1 MINNKILIVDD
12 EPDICNLV
20 SDILSETG
28 YSVNSA
34 FSKEEAIKIMEN
46 SGISLVITDIWMND
60 NEKEGFELLEW
71 CKAYNALTPVLI
83 MSGHGTIE
91 YAMNAAK
98 NGAYDFLEKPFNS
111 DRLLFLV
118 KKALQERDL
127 KIKLMDSNNEWLK
140 SNHIIGKSSKI
151 RNIKNICIKVSKSNS
166 RILISGP
173 SGSGKETC
181 ARFIHSVSNR
191 MNHPFVVAACAS
203 LSNQMVDQL
212 LFGFNDSKNKKDTK
226 SLFEQANNG
235 TIYFNEI
242 CDLPNDTQA
251 KLINVIQDQS
261 FYKYGSNKKIKIDIR
276 VIAGTTFDPNE
287 AVKNGILR
295 EDLYYRLSVVPIVI
309 PSLNSRIE
317 DINVLINSFM
327 EVASKIFNKNKLFFS
342 DETYILLQSFDW
354 KGNVRQLKNLIEW
367 LLIMYGNE
375 KNFQVEISHLPP
387 EFKINKD
394 NNNKHNYDL
403 NLPIKDARKI
413 FEKKYLETQL
423 NRFKG
428 NIAKTS
434 TFVGMDRSALHRKI
448 KELDIKFG
456 K

>member
-1 MINNKILIVDD
+1 MIYNKILIVDD

-20 SDILSETG
+20 SDILTEVG
-28 YSVNSA
+28 YSVKSA
-34 FSKEEAIKIMEN
+34 YSKDQAIKILEN

-60 NEKEGFELLEW
+60 NEREGFELLEW

-140 SNHIIGKSSKI
+140 SNQIIGKSSKI
-151 RNIKNICIKVSKSNS
+151 KNIKNICLKVSKSNS
-166 RILISGP
+166 RILITGP

-212 LFGFNDSKNKKDTK
+212 LFGFNDNKKNKDTI

-242 CDLPNDTQA
+242 CDLPVETQA

-276 VIAGTTFDPNE
+276 VIAGTTYDPYE

-295 EDLYYRLSVVPIVI
+295 EDLYYRLSVVPISI
-309 PSLNSRIE
+309 PPLNSRIE
-317 DINVLINSFM
+317 DINILINSFM
-327 EVASKIFNKNKLFFS
+327 EVASKLFNKNRLFFA

-375 KNFQVEISHLPP
+375 KKFQIEITHLPP
-387 EFKINKD
+387 EFQRNDDKENVHK
-394 NNNKHNYDL
+394 YDF
-403 NLPIKDARKI
+403 NLPIKDARKV

-434 TFVGMDRSALHRKI
+434 TFVGMDRSALHRKL
-448 KELDIKFG
+448 KELDIKSDR
-456 K
+456 

>member
-20 SDILSETG
+20 SDILSDNG
-28 YSVNSA
+28 YLVKSA
-34 FSKEEAIKIMEN
+34 FSKDEAIKIMEN

-91 YAMNAAK
+91 FAMNAAK
-98 NGAYDFLEKPFNS
+98 NGAYDFLEKPFKS

-118 KKALQERDL
+118 EKALQERDL

-140 SNHIIGKSSKI
+140 SNYIIGKSSKI
-151 RNIKNICIKVSKSNS
+151 KNIKNICLKVSKSNS
-166 RILISGP
+166 RILITGP

-181 ARFIHSVSNR
+181 ARFIHSASNR

-276 VIAGTTFDPNE
+276 VIAGTTFDPIE
-287 AVKNGILR
+287 AIKNGNLR

-327 EVASKIFNKNKLFFS
+327 EIASKLFNKNKLILS

-375 KNFQVEISHLPP
+375 KKFQVEISHLPP
-387 EFKINKD
+387 EFKRD
-394 NNNKHNYDL
+394 NNNENKYNYDF

-448 KELDIKFG
+448 KELDIRFDK
-456 K
+456 

>member
-1 MINNKILIVDD
+1 MINDKILIVDD
-12 EPDICNLV
+12 EPDICDLI
-20 SDILSETG
+20 SDILIECG

-34 FSKEEAIKIMEN
+34 FSKDEAIKVMEN

-151 RNIKNICIKVSKSNS
+151 KNVKNICIKVSRSNS

-181 ARFIHSVSNR
+181 ARFIHSLSNR

-212 LFGFNDSKNKKDTK
+212 LFGFNDSKNKNDAK

-235 TIYFNEI
+235 TIYFNEV
-242 CDLPNDTQA
+242 CDLPLDTQA

-276 VIAGTTFDPNE
+276 VIAGTSYDPNE

-295 EDLYYRLSVVPIVI
+295 EDLYYRLSVVPISI

-317 DINVLINSFM
+317 DINLLINSFM
-327 EVASKIFNKNKLFFS
+327 EVASKLFNKNKLIFA
-342 DETYILLQSFDW
+342 DETYILLKTFNW

-387 EFKINKD
+387 EFKSNND
-394 NNNKHNYDL
+394 NENKHNYDL

-428 NIAKTS
+428 NIAQTS

-448 KELDIKFG
+448 KELDIKTE

>member
-1 MINNKILIVDD
+1 MIYNKILIVDD

-20 SDILSETG
+20 SDILTEVG
-28 YSVNSA
+28 YSVKSA
-34 FSKEEAIKIMEN
+34 YSKDQAIKILEN

-60 NEKEGFELLEW
+60 NEREGFELLEW

-118 KKALQERDL
+118 EKALQERDL

-151 RNIKNICIKVSKSNS
+151 KNVKNICLKVSKSNS

-212 LFGFNDSKNKKDTK
+212 LFGFNDSKNNKNTK

-276 VIAGTTFDPNE
+276 VIAGTSYDPNE

-295 EDLYYRLSVVPIVI
+295 EDLYYRLSVVPISI

-317 DINVLINSFM
+317 DINALINSFM
-327 EVASKIFNKNKLFFS
+327 EVASKLFNKNKLIFA
-342 DETYILLQSFDW
+342 DETYILLQSFNW

-387 EFKINKD
+387 EFKSNND
-394 NNNKHNYDL
+394 NEHKHNYDL

-428 NIAKTS
+428 NIAQTS

-448 KELDIKFG
+448 KELDIKFE

>member
-12 EPDICNLV
+12 EPDICNLI
-20 SDILSETG
+20 SDILSDSG

-34 FSKEEAIKIMEN
+34 FSKDEAIKVMEN

-151 RNIKNICIKVSKSNS
+151 KNVKNICIKVSKSNS

-181 ARFIHSVSNR
+181 ARFIHSLSNR

-212 LFGFNDSKNKKDTK
+212 LFGFNDSKNKNDSK

-242 CDLPNDTQA
+242 CDLP
-251 KLINVIQDQS
+251 
-261 FYKYGSNKKIKIDIR
+261 IR
-276 VIAGTTFDPNE
+276 H
-287 AVKNGILR
+287 
-295 EDLYYRLSVVPIVI
+295 S
-309 PSLNSRIE
+309 S
-317 DINVLINSFM
+317 
-327 EVASKIFNKNKLFFS
+327 
-342 DETYILLQSFDW
+342 
-354 KGNVRQLKNLIEW
+354 
-367 LLIMYGNE
+367 
-375 KNFQVEISHLPP
+375 
-387 EFKINKD
+387 
-394 NNNKHNYDL
+394 
-403 NLPIKDARKI
+403 
-413 FEKKYLETQL
+413 
-423 NRFKG
+423 
-428 NIAKTS
+428 
-434 TFVGMDRSALHRKI
+434 
-448 KELDIKFG
+448 
-456 K
+456 

>member
-1 MINNKILIVDD
+1 MVYNKILIVDD
-12 EPDICNLV
+12 EPDICDLV
-20 SDILSETG
+20 TEILRENG
-28 YSVNSA
+28 YSVKSA
-34 FSKEEAIKIMEN
+34 FSKNEAIRIMEN
-46 SGISLVITDIWMND
+46 SGISLVITDIWMNN

-71 CKAYNALTPVLI
+71 CKAFNALTPVLI

-140 SNHIIGKSSKI
+140 SNQLIGRSSKI
-151 RNIKNICIKVSKSNS
+151 KNIKNICLKVSKSNS
-166 RILISGP
+166 RILITGP

-191 MNHPFVVAACAS
+191 MHHPFVVAACAS

-242 CDLPNDTQA
+242 CDLPIDTQA

-276 VIAGTTFDPNE
+276 VIAGTTYDPNE
-287 AVKNGILR
+287 AVQNGILR
-295 EDLYYRLSVVPIVI
+295 EDLYYRLSVVPITI

-317 DINVLINSFM
+317 DMKVLINSFM
-327 EVASKIFNKNKLFFS
+327 EVASKLFKKNKLFFS
-342 DETYILLQSFDW
+342 NETYVLLQSFDW

-375 KNFQVEISHLPP
+375 KNFQIEISHLPP
-387 EFKINKD
+387 EFKR
-394 NNNKHNYDL
+394 NNNIENSNNYDF

-448 KELDIKFG
+448 KELDIKFS

>member
-12 EPDICNLV
+12 ETDICDLI
-20 SDILSETG
+20 SDILSENG

-34 FSKEEAIKIMEN
+34 FSKDEAIKVMEN

-151 RNIKNICIKVSKSNS
+151 KNVKNICIKVSKSNS

-181 ARFIHSVSNR
+181 ARFIHSLSNR

-212 LFGFNDSKNKKDTK
+212 LFGFNDNKNKNDAK

-242 CDLPNDTQA
+242 CDLPVDTQA

-276 VIAGTTFDPNE
+276 VIAGTSYDPNE

-295 EDLYYRLSVVPIVI
+295 EDLYYRLSVVPISI

-317 DINVLINSFM
+317 DINLLINTFM
-327 EVASKIFNKNKLFFS
+327 EVASKLFNKNKLIFA
-342 DETYILLQSFDW
+342 DETYILLQSFNW

-387 EFKINKD
+387 EFKSNKD
-394 NNNKHNYDL
+394 NEHKDNYDF

-423 NRFKG
+423 IRFKG
-428 NIAKTS
+428 NIVQTS

-448 KELDIKFG
+448 KELDIKIE

>member
-1 MINNKILIVDD
+1 MIYNKILIVDD

-20 SDILSETG
+20 SDILTDVG
-28 YSVNSA
+28 YSVKSA
-34 FSKEEAIKIMEN
+34 YSKDQAIKILEN
-46 SGISLVITDIWMND
+46 SGISLVMTDIWMND
-60 NEKEGFELLEW
+60 NEREGFELLEW

-151 RNIKNICIKVSKSNS
+151 KNVKNICLKVSKSNS

-212 LFGFNDSKNKKDTK
+212 LFGYNDSKNNKNTK

-276 VIAGTTFDPNE
+276 VIAGTTHDPNE
-287 AVKNGILR
+287 AIKNGILR

-317 DINVLINSFM
+317 DINILINSFM
-327 EVASKIFNKNKLFFS
+327 EVASKLFNKNKLILS
-342 DETYILLQSFDW
+342 NETYILLQSFDW

-375 KNFQVEISHLPP
+375 KKFQVEISHLPP
-387 EFKINKD
+387 EFKTNIHDGNE
-394 NNNKHNYDL
+394 HNYDF

-423 NRFKG
+423 DRFKG

-448 KELDIKFG
+448 KELDIKFD

>member
-1 MINNKILIVDD
+1 MIYNKILIVDD

-20 SDILSETG
+20 SDILTDVG
-28 YSVNSA
+28 YSVKSA
-34 FSKEEAIKIMEN
+34 YSKDQAIKILEN
-46 SGISLVITDIWMND
+46 SGISLVMTDIWMND
-60 NEKEGFELLEW
+60 NEREGFELLEW

-151 RNIKNICIKVSKSNS
+151 KNVKNICLKVSKSNS

-212 LFGFNDSKNKKDTK
+212 LFGFNDSKNNKNTK

-276 VIAGTTFDPNE
+276 VIAGTTYDPNE
-287 AVKNGILR
+287 AVRNGILR

-317 DINVLINSFM
+317 DINILINSFM
-327 EVASKIFNKNKLFFS
+327 EVASKLFNKNKLILS
-342 DETYILLQSFDW
+342 NETYILLQSFDW

-375 KNFQVEISHLPP
+375 KKFQVEISHLPP
-387 EFKINKD
+387 EFKTNTHSEKE
-394 NNNKHNYDL
+394 HNYDF

-423 NRFKG
+423 DRFKG

-448 KELDIKFG
+448 KELDIKFD

>member
-1 MINNKILIVDD
+1 MVNNKILIVDD
-12 EPDICNLV
+12 EPDICELV
-20 SDILSETG
+20 SDILNENG

-34 FSKEEAIKIMEN
+34 YSMEQAIKIMEN
-46 SGISLVITDIWMND
+46 SGITLVITDIWMND

-111 DRLLFLV
+111 ERLLFLV
-118 KKALQERDL
+118 KKALQEREL

-140 SNHIIGKSSKI
+140 SNHIIGKSAKI
-151 RNIKNICIKVSKSNS
+151 KNIKNICLKVSKSNS
-166 RILISGP
+166 RILITGP

-181 ARFIHSVSNR
+181 ARFIHSISNR
-191 MNHPFVVAACAS
+191 LNHPFVVAACAS

-212 LFGFNDSKNKKDTK
+212 LFGFNDNKKKMATL

-242 CDLPNDTQA
+242 CDLPIETQA
-251 KLINVIQDQS
+251 KLINVIQEQS
-261 FYKYGSNKKIKIDIR
+261 FYKFGSNQKIKIDIR
-276 VIAGTTFDPNE
+276 VIAGTTYDPIE
-287 AVKNGILR
+287 AIKEGVLK
-295 EDLYYRLSVVPIVI
+295 EDLYYRLSVVPINI

-317 DINVLINSFM
+317 DINILINSFM
-327 EVASKIFNKNKLFFS
+327 EIASKIFNKNNLIFS
-342 DETYILLQSFDW
+342 NETYILLQTFDW

-387 EFKINKD
+387 EFKKSNFD
-394 NNNKHNYDL
+394 QNSSNYNF
-403 NLPIKDARKI
+403 NLPIKDARKV
-413 FEKKYLETQL
+413 FEKKYIETQL
-423 NRFKG
+423 DRFKG
-428 NIAKTS
+428 NIVKTS
-434 TFVGMDRSALHRKI
+434 IFVGMDRSALHRKI
-448 KELDIKFG
+448 KELGIKFN

>member
-12 EPDICNLV
+12 EPDICDLV
-20 SDILSETG
+20 SDILSESG
-28 YSVNSA
+28 YSVKSA
-34 FSKEEAIKIMEN
+34 FSKDEAVKVMEN

-151 RNIKNICIKVSKSNS
+151 KNVKNICIKVSKSNS

-181 ARFIHSVSNR
+181 ARFIHSLSNR

-212 LFGFNDSKNKKDTK
+212 LFGFNDSKNKNDAK

-235 TIYFNEI
+235 TVYFNEI
-242 CDLPNDTQA
+242 CDLPIDTQA

-276 VIAGTTFDPNE
+276 VIAGTSYDPNE

-295 EDLYYRLSVVPIVI
+295 EDLYYRLSVVPISI

-327 EVASKIFNKNKLFFS
+327 EVASKLFNK
-342 DETYILLQSFDW
+342 D
-354 KGNVRQLKNLIEW
+354 
-367 LLIMYGNE
+367 
-375 KNFQVEISHLPP
+375 
-387 EFKINKD
+387 
-394 NNNKHNYDL
+394 
-403 NLPIKDARKI
+403 RK
-413 FEKKYLETQL
+413 
-423 NRFKG
+423 
-428 NIAKTS
+428 S
-434 TFVGMDRSALHRKI
+434 VV
-448 KELDIKFG
+448 
-456 K
+456 